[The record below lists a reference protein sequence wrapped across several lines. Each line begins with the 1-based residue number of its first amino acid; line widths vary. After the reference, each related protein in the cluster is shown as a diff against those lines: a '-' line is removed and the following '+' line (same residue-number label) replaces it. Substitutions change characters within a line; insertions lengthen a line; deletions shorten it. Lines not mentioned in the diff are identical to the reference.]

1 MKRANLFLLELV
13 LDLLLFALCAAVCVG
28 LLLHA
33 KGMSLESRRL
43 TDAVYLAQDAAET
56 WRTGGTPAETSDG
69 YEIQVTETGDKA
81 PLRCC
86 DITISRDG
94 EIVYTL
100 EGVTAP

>member
-33 KGMSLESRRL
+33 KGMSLE
-43 TDAVYLAQDAAET
+43 TV
-56 WRTGGTPAETSDG
+56 DG